1 MEVSSAPGHV
11 GFCSWR
17 EPFHAATATSGGER
31 NWIST
36 AVSVSTSTI
45 GPPHL
50 GQNQVSQEEGLEGS
64 GLFDGC
70 CDVEPSN

>member
-1 MEVSSAPGHV
+1 MEVSSAPEHAGLV
-11 GFCSWR
+11 GER

-36 AVSVSTSTI
+36 AVSVSTTI
-45 GPPHL
+45 IGLPHL
-50 GQNQVSQEEGLEGS
+50 GQSQVSRDEGLEGS
-64 GLFDGC
+64 GWLEGC